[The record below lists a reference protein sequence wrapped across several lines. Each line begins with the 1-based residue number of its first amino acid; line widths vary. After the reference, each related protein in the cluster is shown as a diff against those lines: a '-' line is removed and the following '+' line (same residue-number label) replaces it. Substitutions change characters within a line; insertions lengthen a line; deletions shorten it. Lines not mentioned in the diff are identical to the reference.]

1 VTEHLTQTD
10 FIGIGALAKAVGVS
24 PDTLRHYE
32 RKGVLPELERLPN
45 GYRRFP
51 VSMLDRVRL
60 IRRALALGFTLDE
73 LARILNVRDRGGAPC
88 RQARELAAKKLSEI
102 EHRLREMKVLRR
114 EFRALL
120 KEWDR
125 RLSKT
130 TSGRAYLLETLTA
143 NEDIRP
149 ACSSRSTFSILQ
161 NSERRRK

>member
-1 VTEHLTQTD
+1 M
-10 FIGIGALAKAVGVS
+10 GIGELAKAVGVS

-32 RKGVLPELERLPN
+32 RKGVLPELERLSN

-88 RQARELAAKKLSEI
+88 RQARELASKKLSEI
-102 EHRLREMKVLRR
+102 EHRLGEMKVLRR

-130 TSGRAYLLETLTA
+130 PSGRAYLLETLTA

-149 ACSSRSTFSILQ
+149 PCSSRSNLSTLQ
-161 NSERRRK
+161 NSKRRKK